1 MHRKLDLTKTFR
13 KDLEKLRFTN
23 EHYAKYIVY
32 LGNLLES
39 KPLPP
44 EALDHKLN
52 GEWGDCREFHV
63 SGDLLVIYRQDGDTL
78 QLIRIASHSE
88 LFK

>member
-23 EHYAKYIVY
+23 EHYTKYIIY
-32 LGNLLES
+32 LGNLLEN
-39 KPLPP
+39 KLLPP
-44 EALDHKLN
+44 EARDHKLK

-63 SGDLLVIYRQDGDTL
+63 SGDLLVIYRLDNDTL
-78 QLIRIASHSE
+78 QLIRIGNHSE